1 VKGNAAVRFSLAA
14 LIGLIAS
21 ACSSGGEGLTDQSGA
36 GIDGPDGLSDVPND
50 LDWKDTSPG
59 WSLGGQKLLL
69 TGTIYV
75 SPGVPAGDVILY
87 YYQTNPQG
95 RYLHDPTQPRSMAP
109 NALGQTHGFIRGW
122 VRTKADG
129 RYAIYTV
136 RPGSYPDGG
145 EPAHV
150 HATLQ
155 EPNRAAYYIDDF
167 VFDDDPLL
175 TSARRARLENRAGS
189 GVLRLK
195 RQGDLLVGERDL
207 YLGLNVPDHP
217 LHQQRRPS
225 SGRAIG
231 EDVLSF
237 TPNHAFG
244 PDRGSR
250 TCPVCKYGEL
260 GVLYFVG
267 NRPEQAEIRSWLQY
281 FEAESNRRAGRWKV
295 YYVYGNEHRYDPAQR
310 RQELES
316 LGTALGIKRLALTFV
331 PSLRDRVSE
340 LVYNRLDPEVSNTIL
355 IYRESRIVEKAVDLP
370 ATPEN
375 FRWISTRL
383 DQIQAKP

>member
-1 VKGNAAVRFSLAA
+1 VKGNTAVRFSVAA

-21 ACSSGGEGLTDQSGA
+21 ACASGGEGLTDQSGA
-36 GIDGPDGLSDVPND
+36 GIDGPDGLSDVPSD

-109 NALGQTHGFIRGW
+109 NALGQTHGFIR
-122 VRTKADG
+122 
-129 RYAIYTV
+129 
-136 RPGSYPDGG
+136 
-145 EPAHV
+145 
-150 HATLQ
+150 
-155 EPNRAAYYIDDF
+155 
-167 VFDDDPLL
+167 
-175 TSARRARLENRAGS
+175 
-189 GVLRLK
+189 
-195 RQGDLLVGERDL
+195 
-207 YLGLNVPDHP
+207 
-217 LHQQRRPS
+217 
-225 SGRAIG
+225 
-231 EDVLSF
+231 
-237 TPNHAFG
+237 
-244 PDRGSR
+244 
-250 TCPVCKYGEL
+250 
-260 GVLYFVG
+260 
-267 NRPEQAEIRSWLQY
+267 
-281 FEAESNRRAGRWKV
+281 
-295 YYVYGNEHRYDPAQR
+295 
-310 RQELES
+310 
-316 LGTALGIKRLALTFV
+316 RLALTFV
-331 PSLRDRVSE
+331 PSLRDRASE